1 MTGRRARAAKD
12 PAPRSRRGSPTKDPR
27 PPAGIAFDPDPDR
40 LVIGDPVL
48 ADLVTSVP
56 LRDQTAQLRDRPTH
70 RLRLLRP
77 TDLVNLEVLAFR
89 CRLEDADDGPVLL
102 AAADGAWLEV
112 RFTFQHVAERAWYE
126 VPSDV
131 PSTDPVAGQTPGT
144 QRPTVPPGSQESPE
158 PPPTDA
164 RAAHGSRVVYELP
177 VGDRIAFTT
186 TGILTALSRLKLR
199 VPALATPRPESRR
212 VPAFEDVLT
221 PLGGGLVLTRV
232 DGRLL
237 VRAAPAS
244 WRPDQPSGPLGAT
257 LRMGRGRI
265 AARRLLAEE
274 VAIDPA
280 GVVTG
285 NLPFAPRPPI
295 PGRRPTRSPAPP
307 RADETAIEAPY
318 RLLISPSEHGGFTH
332 SPEPVA
338 APTDAARVELWHTRL
353 GVRREGPDGPIVVD
367 LPDAQRIVRAV
378 WTRDLAYYSEPE
390 LQAGAGSFDPFRTS
404 LDPRDRR
411 ILVRQSAETALAVP
425 RPVDVDRLALSALG
439 AWLDLHGS
447 WVHDPYSSKNLPAI
461 ESWDHVA
468 PMGRDQFVRVV
479 YPGYLFPFGHR
490 AALVKVT
497 ERKIKDR
504 SEDLQ
509 APQARLYQRKFLVVG
524 EPLRSFDR
532 RDLPFRE
539 ARLRPTVTPD
549 LRDPIGPD
557 ALFSVQGQDL
567 FWPVVGSAKFRF
579 TLDAL
584 DHDFDPVRLQLP
596 LLFVASH
603 VGATATGRQQVQ
615 DAYATDPVVRA
626 AGQSTAFAPSIVPG
640 DTAAEVVTFTFG
652 GDPEVP
658 GPTLDQ
664 TERAVPRVTTA
675 ELVVPAVRHLAPNAA
690 PIVVHYAD
698 DYVAGGFTGAAE
710 VFLTIDTPPQIVY
723 GGGTDRAGGFV
734 QPDLAPT
741 QLSRVL
747 GAVGDLSP
755 QGAGFDPK
763 QLLDGVLP
771 RLFGLFDLWEVLE
784 SLGLDELPRFVTE
797 SLDQVTALVT
807 DLQRLAARV
816 DDTIERL
823 HQDAQSANAAVKQT
837 LDDARAALEALTG
850 DLGARVTAIGDAFD
864 EVLGETP
871 TKLPEQVIGAV
882 ETALGELHGIVADV
896 RTAIAG
902 APLPPTLRAELE
914 RLVAATEPVLGD
926 VGAVVAQVLRF
937 LQALDPEGRS
947 VRASYT
953 WQPTMRDWPSTGA
966 AVFRPQPDS
975 FTLSIEARASAV
987 AGAGLDVLA
996 ELRSF
1001 ALELLPGTPLLR
1013 MDFERI
1019 AFRASTGRK
1028 PETDVVFGGIE
1039 FLGVLGFIDT
1049 LRSLIP
1055 FDGFADPPYLDV
1067 TAEGVTAGFDLA
1079 LPNAAVGVFSLENI
1093 SLGADCRVPFLGDA
1107 VTVGFNFCTR
1117 ERPFRL
1123 TVMAIGGGGF
1133 VAIRLSPQ
1141 GLVVLEMA
1149 LEAGA
1154 SLSIDLGVASGS
1166 VSAMVGIYLRLEGAA
1181 GSLTGYFRL
1190 RGAVNVLGLVSASI
1204 TLELSLT
1211 YDFDSGKMVGRAS
1224 VVVEVSVLL
1233 FSASVRISVERR
1245 LAGSNG
1251 DPTFG
1256 ELMGVT
1262 GPGGSGGP
1270 GSAAWDD
1277 YCAAFAA
1284 E

>member
-1 MTGRRARAAKD
+1 VPGRRARTADD
-12 PAPRSRRGSPTKDPR
+12 PARRPGREAPTKDRR
-27 PPAGIAFDPDPDR
+27 PPAAIDFDPDPDR
-40 LVIGDPVL
+40 LVSGDPVL

-56 LRDQTAQLRDRPTH
+56 LRDQTAQLRERPTH

-77 TDLVNLEVLAFR
+77 TDLVNLDVLAFR
-89 CRLEDADDGPVLL
+89 SRLEEGDDGPVLL
-102 AAADGAWLEV
+102 AADDGAWLEV
-112 RFTFQHVAERAWYE
+112 RFTFQHVAERAWYAVDSE
-126 VPSDV
+126 VPSTS
-131 PSTDPVAGQTPGT
+131 PAEGQTPAT
-144 QRPTVPPGSQESPE
+144 KPPTVAPDAQEPPGE
-158 PPPTDA
+158 PPTDA
-164 RAAHGSRVVYELP
+164 RAAHGSRLVYELP
-177 VGDRIAFTT
+177 TGERIAFTS

-212 VPAFEDVLT
+212 VPAFEHVLT

-237 VRAAPAS
+237 VREAPAS
-244 WRPDQPSGPLGAT
+244 WRPDQPPGPLGAT
-257 LRMGRGRI
+257 LRTGRGRI
-265 AARRLLAEE
+265 AAARLLAEE

-280 GVVTG
+280 GVATG
-285 NLPFAPRPPI
+285 RLPLDPRRPI

-318 RLLISPSEHGGFTH
+318 RLIVSPSEHGGFTH
-332 SPEPVA
+332 SPDPVA
-338 APTDAARVELWHTRL
+338 APADATRVELWHSRL
-353 GVRREGPDGPIVVD
+353 GVRREDPDGPVVHD
-367 LPDAQRIVRAV
+367 LPDPQRILRAV
-378 WTRDLAYYSEPE
+378 WTRDLAYYSEAQ
-390 LQAGAGSFDPFRTS
+390 LRTDDAAFDPFRTS

-425 RPVDVDRLALSALG
+425 RPVDVDRLALSSLG
-439 AWLDLHGS
+439 AWLDLHGT
-447 WVHDPYSSKNLPAI
+447 WVHDPYSAAGQPAI
-461 ESWDHVA
+461 ESWDHLA

-497 ERKIKDR
+497 ERRIKDR
-504 SEDLQ
+504 SEDDH

-524 EPLRSFDR
+524 EPLRAFDR
-532 RDLPFRE
+532 RDLPFRQV
-539 ARLRPTVTPD
+539 RLRPTVTPD
-549 LRDPIGPD
+549 LDDPLRPD
-557 ALFSVQGQDL
+557 TPHREQGQDL
-567 FWPVVGSAKFRF
+567 FWPVVRGQKFRF

-584 DHDFDPVRLQLP
+584 DHDLEPVRLQLP

-603 VGATATGRQQVQ
+603 VGATAAGRTKVQTAYRKDQVV
-615 DAYATDPVVRA
+615 AA
-626 AGQSTAFAPSIVPG
+626 AGRSTAFAPSTVPG
-640 DTAAEVVTFTFG
+640 DTAAEVVTFTFD

-658 GPTLDQ
+658 GKTVDE
-664 TERAVPRVTTA
+664 TVRAVPRVTSA
-675 ELVVPAVRHLAPNAA
+675 EVVVPAARHLAPDAT
-690 PIVVHYAD
+690 PVVVRYAD
-698 DYVAGGFTGAAE
+698 AYVAGGFAGPAE
-710 VFLTIDTPPQIVY
+710 VFLTLDSPLPIAY

-734 QPDLAPT
+734 QPDLSPT
-741 QLSRVL
+741 QLSRAL
-747 GAVGDLSP
+747 GAVGELVA
-755 QGAGFDPK
+755 QGGGFDPK
-763 QLLDGVLP
+763 QLLGDALP

-784 SLGLDELPRFVTE
+784 TLGLDELPRFVTE
-797 SLDQVTALVT
+797 SLDQVTALLT
-807 DLQRLAARV
+807 DLQRLATGV
-816 DDTIERL
+816 DDAIARL
-823 HQDAQSANAAVKQT
+823 QHDAQSANAAVKQT
-837 LDDARAALEALTG
+837 LDEARADLEALTD
-850 DLGARVTAIGDAFD
+850 DLRARLTAIVDAFD
-864 EVLGETP
+864 LVLGDAP
-871 TKLPEQVIGAV
+871 TKQPEQVIGAV
-882 ETALGELHGIVADV
+882 EAALQQLHGSVTAV
-896 RTAIAG
+896 KAAIAG

-926 VGAVVAQVLRF
+926 VGAIVAQVLRF

-953 WQPTMRDWPSTGA
+953 WQPRLRHWPTTGA
-966 AVFRPQPDS
+966 PVFLPQPDG
-975 FTLSIEARASAV
+975 FTLSVEARASAV
-987 AGAGLDVLA
+987 AGAGFDVLA

-1013 MDFERI
+1013 MTFERI

-1166 VSAMVGIYLRLEGAA
+1166 VSAMVGIYLRLEGDA

-1245 LAGSNG
+1245 LAGANG

-1262 GPGGSGGP
+1262 GPGGPGGP
-1270 GSAAWDD
+1270 GSDAWDD

>member
-1 MTGRRARAAKD
+1 VAGRRTRATND
-12 PAPRSRRGSPTKDPR
+12 PARPRRREGSTSDPR

-40 LVIGDPVL
+40 LVSGDPVL

-56 LRDQTAQLRDRPTH
+56 LREQTAQLRERPTH

-89 CRLEDADDGPVLL
+89 CRLADGDDGPVLL

-112 RFTFQHVAERAWYE
+112 RFTFQHVAERAWYA
-126 VPSDV
+126 VDSDV
-131 PSTDPVAGQTPGT
+131 PSSRPATGQTPKSKP
-144 QRPTVPPGSQESPE
+144 PTETPGAPE
-158 PPPTDA
+158 EPEEPPTDA
-164 RAAHGSRVVYELP
+164 RAAHGSRLVYELP
-177 VGDRIAFTT
+177 VGERIAFTT
-186 TGILTALSRLKLR
+186 TGLLTALSRLRLR

-212 VPAFEDVLT
+212 VPAFQDVLA
-221 PLGGGLVLTRV
+221 PLGGGLALTRV

-237 VRAAPAS
+237 VREAPAS
-244 WRPDQPSGPLGAT
+244 WRPDHPPGPLGAT

-265 AARRLLAEE
+265 AAARLLAEQ

-280 GVVTG
+280 GVATST
-285 NLPFAPRPPI
+285 LPLDPRRPI

-318 RLLISPSEHGGFTH
+318 RLIVSPSEHGGFSH
-332 SPEPVA
+332 SPDPVT
-338 APTDAARVELWHTRL
+338 APADATRVELWHSRL
-353 GVRREGPDGPIVVD
+353 GVRREHRDGVDVHD
-367 LPDAQRIVRAV
+367 LPDPQRIIRAV
-378 WTRDLAYYSEPE
+378 WTRDLAYYSEAQ

-425 RPVDVDRLALSALG
+425 RPVDVDRLALSSLG
-439 AWLDLHGS
+439 AWLDVHGS
-447 WVHDPYSSKNLPAI
+447 WVHDPYSAAGQPAI
-461 ESWDHVA
+461 ESWDHIA

-497 ERKIKDR
+497 ERRIEPP
-504 SEDLQ
+504 SEDRY

-524 EPLRSFDR
+524 EPVRAFDQL
-532 RDLPFRE
+532 DLPFR
-539 ARLRPTVTPD
+539 RIRVRPTVTPD
-549 LRDPIGPD
+549 LDDPLEQQAP
-557 ALFSVQGQDL
+557 LSEQGQAL
-567 FWPVVGSAKFRF
+567 FWPVVNGKKFRF

-584 DHDFDPVRLQLP
+584 DHDLEPVRLHLP

-603 VGATATGRQQVQ
+603 VGATATGPTDVQ
-615 DAYATDPVVRA
+615 TAYRKDQLVGA
-626 AGQSTAFAPSIVPG
+626 AGQATAFAPSTVPG
-640 DTAAEVVTFTFG
+640 DTAAEVVTFTFD

-658 GPTLDQ
+658 GKTVDE
-664 TERAVPRVTTA
+664 TVRAVPRLTSA
-675 ELVVPAVRHLAPNAA
+675 EVVVPAVRHLAPVAT
-690 PIVVHYAD
+690 PVVVRYAD
-698 DYVAGGFTGAAE
+698 DYRTGGFAGPAE
-710 VFLTIDTPPQIVY
+710 VFLTIDTPPQIDY

-734 QPDLAPT
+734 QPDLSPT

-747 GAVGDLSP
+747 GAVGDLVP
-755 QGAGFDPK
+755 QSGGFDPK
-763 QLLDGVLP
+763 ALLDGVVP
-771 RLFGLFDLWEVLE
+771 RLFGLFDLWEVLAT
-784 SLGLDELPRFVTE
+784 LGLDELPRFVTE
-797 SLDQVTALVT
+797 SLDQVTALLT
-807 DLQRLAARV
+807 DLQRLATLV
-816 DDTIERL
+816 DDTIARL
-823 HQDAQSANAAVKQT
+823 QQDAQSANAAVKES
-837 LDDARAALEALTG
+837 LDAARADLEALTG
-850 DLGARVTAIGDAFD
+850 DLHGRLTAIVDAFD
-864 EVLGETP
+864 EVLGDTP
-871 TKLPEQVIGAV
+871 TKQPDQVIDAV
-882 ETALGELHGIVADV
+882 EEALDQLHGSVTAV
-896 RTAIAG
+896 KAAIAG

-914 RLVAATEPVLGD
+914 RLVGGTEPVLAD
-926 VGAVVAQVLRF
+926 VATIVSQVLRF

-953 WQPTMRDWPSTGA
+953 WQPRMRNWPNTGA
-966 AVFRPQPDS
+966 PVFRPQPDS
-975 FTLSIEARASAV
+975 FTLSVEARASAV
-987 AGAGLDVLA
+987 AGAGFDVLA

-1001 ALELLPGTPLLR
+1001 ALELLPGTPLMR
-1013 MDFERI
+1013 MNFERI

-1039 FLGVLGFIDT
+1039 FLGVLRFIDT

-1166 VSAMVGIYLRLEGAA
+1166 VSAMVGIYLRLEGDA

-1190 RGAVNVLGLVSASI
+1190 QGAVNVLGLVSASI

-1211 YDFDSGKMVGRAS
+1211 YDFDTGKMVGRAS
-1224 VVVEVSVLL
+1224 VVVEVSVLF

-1262 GPGGSGGP
+1262 GPGGTGGP
-1270 GSAAWDD
+1270 GSDAWDD